1 MKPFKLSMIL
11 MALIG
16 PALFATPS
24 QALRLPPVD
33 HPATAAECSAC
44 HMIYPAQMLPARSWT
59 KLMET
64 LSDHFGEDA
73 SLAPDVQA
81 DILAYL
87 KANAADAPASG
98 GMIKILKGVAPED
111 VPLRI
116 SELPWWKRRH
126 GEINPKVYLRPE
138 IKSPANCI
146 ACHKT
151 ADKGEFFED

>member
-1 MKPFKLSMIL
+1 MKPFRLSATL
-11 MALIG
+11 MALIS

-33 HPATAAECSAC
+33 HPATVAECSAC
-44 HMIYPAQMLPARSWT
+44 HMVYPAQMLPARSWT

-64 LSDHFGEDA
+64 LGDHFGEDA

-81 DILAYL
+81 DIVAYL

-98 GMIKILKGVAPED
+98 KMIRILKGVAPED

-116 SELPWWKRRH
+116 TGLPWWKRRH
-126 GEINPKVYLRPE
+126 GEIDPTRYLKPK

-146 ACHKT
+146 ACHRS
-151 ADKGEFFED
+151 ADKGDFFEE